1 MGSITSYFKHLILIV
16 PIRINLKLIKCEFWL
31 NFILFYFFNK
41 KCFPLWHLICSFEKQ
56 FGEKNIW
63 SMKKFK
69 KKKKVQKTLLSSAA
83 TWIAFLAWKKLKFS
97 FLYLWKNC
105 RELNFISK
113 NTNLESIAILNRKL
127 KLKYETSA
135 EDNTSSASSS
145 TSFQNSNEDQ
155 HQIRSSSFKQ
165 IYLLP

>member
-1 MGSITSYFKHLILIV
+1 MFSFMASYLL
-16 PIRINLKLIKCEFWL
+16 FWKT
-31 NFILFYFFNK
+31 I
-41 KCFPLWHLICSFEKQ
+41 WREKYMIH
-56 FGEKNIW
+56 EKIQ
-63 SMKKFK
+63 

-97 FLYLWKNC
+97 FIYIWKNC
-105 RELNFISK
+105 RELNFLSK
-113 NTNLESIAILNRKL
+113 STNLESIAILNRKL
-127 KLKYETSA
+127 KPKYETSA